1 MSHEFNK
8 RYNEYFS
15 NDPTKK
21 STIENQSD
29 SNIINYEQAEKGQRN
44 ICFVLKE
51 GKQIFLGYNYLV
63 AAEYSP
69 EENLITLTFTTH
81 KVMVKGYNIE
91 KLFEDLRQQIPKT
104 LGVMDE
110 RYNMLE
116 QNKVLINEITYIII

>member
-21 STIENQSD
+21 STIENQND